1 MFSINTVTELGTG
14 VDHLVSSAELDRVQQ
29 RQPGTYLALCG
40 ALIDPAPLVQPP
52 SGRCG
57 VCIRRAEQTKVPRPS
72 PWWVWLI
79 GRQVQ
84 RADHGVQHRG
94 TGP

>member
-14 VDHLVSSAELDRVQQ
+14 VDHLVSSAELDRAPQ

-40 ALIDPAPLVQPP
+40 AMIDPAPLVEPP
-52 SGRCG
+52 SGRCSA
-57 VCIRRAEQTKVPRPS
+57 CTQRAEEAMDPRPG
-72 PWWVWLI
+72 PWWARLI
-79 GRQVQ
+79 GREVQ
-84 RADHGVQHRG
+84 RADHGVQHRR